1 MSSLRVE
8 RLRAAGV
15 HADELYLASGD
26 CVAVHGPSGGGKT
39 RLLRAI
45 ADLDEADGEIWSD
58 DHARSTMTCPEWRA
72 RVVFVAADSHWWLD
86 RVGPHAPAWS
96 DELLA
101 AVGFDRD
108 VLDWS
113 VSRLSSGERQR
124 LSLARAVTR
133 TPGTLLL
140 DEPTA
145 NLDAHNTERVEQL
158 LSDWRLS
165 SGGSILWV
173 SHDPEQRRRVA
184 SVSHPIVDGV
194 LGPND
199 G

>member
-1 MSSLRVE
+1 ME
-8 RLRAAGV
+8 RLRAEGV
-15 HADELYLASGD
+15 QADKFYLASGD
-26 CVAVHGPSGGGKT
+26 CVAIHGPSGGGKT

-45 ADLDEADGEIWSD
+45 ADLDESEGELWSG
-58 DHARSTMTCPEWRA
+58 DHARGKMSGPEWRM
-72 RVVFVAADSHWWLD
+72 RVVFVAAESHWWLD
-86 RVGPHAPAWS
+86 QVGPHASAWP
-96 DELLA
+96 EALLA

-108 VLDWS
+108 VLSWS

-133 TPGTLLL
+133 NPGTLLL

-145 NLDAHNTERVEQL
+145 NLDADNTERVEQL
-158 LSDWRLS
+158 LLDWRES

-184 SVSHPIVDGV
+184 SMAHPVVDGI
-194 LGPND
+194 LGPGD